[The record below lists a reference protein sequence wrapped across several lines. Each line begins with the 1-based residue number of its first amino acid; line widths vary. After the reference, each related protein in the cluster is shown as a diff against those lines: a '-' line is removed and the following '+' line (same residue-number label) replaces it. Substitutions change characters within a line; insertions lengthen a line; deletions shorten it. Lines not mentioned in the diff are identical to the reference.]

1 MLAYLFDYTSHPV
14 SYPLSRSIA
23 TRQCPFHQ
31 PVQIQPIASGEI
43 AIYFAK
49 ATPIL
54 ARNPAILPFS
64 MEETETKKPVSPP
77 PNQHVMDIFII
88 GLMFFAVLSFFDFEQ
103 TGSQEIPYSEFKQLL
118 RDNDV
123 ESVLI
128 RGDRISGNYRRQIGD
143 FIQFETTFPPMEDSD
158 LFPLLEENDIEVR
171 VSSAEQSTWTLI
183 LINLLP
189 WMLIIGIFM
198 MSRRML
204 QTGGKGFP
212 GGGGGIFSFTKSKAR
227 LTNKEDIKVSYD
239 DIAGLKHAKEDLGEV
254 IDFLRNPDKYR
265 SIGAKIPKGIL
276 LIGPPGTGKTLL
288 ARATAAEAGV
298 PFFSITGSEFVEMF
312 VGVGASRVR
321 DMYKEAREVA
331 PALIFIDEIDSVGRA
346 RSSATGFGNDEREQ
360 TLNQIL
366 AEMDGFKGDEA
377 IVVIAATN
385 RPDVLDSALTR
396 PGRFDRKVVLD
407 LPQRQARLDILKVHS
422 RNVSMADDIDFESIA
437 AATVGFSGADLAN
450 LINEAALLTARDGK
464 KEVDNSYLERSRDKV
479 VLGEQRESMLSEEER
494 NRTAYHEAGHAL
506 TAFHMPYA
514 DSLRKVSIIPR
525 GLALGFTE
533 QTPREDKLTYGQHY
547 LEDRISIML
556 GGRCAEQ
563 LIFDEVSS
571 GAAND
576 LQQAT
581 SLARHMV
588 SEWGMSDKIGPLSF
602 HGPDESFPGQQL
614 LAGKGYSEH
623 TAELI
628 DDEVSNLIMTNEERT
643 KFLLAEHREQL
654 DSIAAALL
662 EKESLSDKDLNK
674 LLGQPPE
681 NK

>member
-1 MLAYLFDYTSHPV
+1 MTEAEDKK
-14 SYPLSRSIA
+14 
-23 TRQCPFHQ
+23 Q
-31 PVQIQPIASGEI
+31 
-43 AIYFAK
+43 
-49 ATPIL
+49 ATPP
-54 ARNPAILPFS
+54 R
-64 MEETETKKPVSPP
+64 

-88 GLMFFAVLSFFDFEQ
+88 SLMFFAMLSFFDFEQ
-103 TGSQEIPYSEFKQLL
+103 EGSQDIPYSEFKQRL

-128 RGDRISGNYRRQIGD
+128 RGDKITGNYRRPIDD
-143 FIQFETTFPPMEDSD
+143 FIQFDTTFPPMEDYD

-171 VSSAEQSTWTLI
+171 VSSAEQSTWTLL

-189 WMLIIGIFM
+189 WLLIIGIFM
-198 MSRRML
+198 MSSRML
-204 QTGGKGFP
+204 RSGGRGFP
-212 GGGGGIFSFTKSKAR
+212 GGGVFSFTKSKAR
-227 LTNKEDIKVSYD
+227 LTNKDDIKVSYD
-239 DIAGLKHAKEDLGEV
+239 DIAGLKHAKEDLSEV
-254 IDFLRNPDKYR
+254 IDFLRNPNKYR
-265 SIGAKIPKGIL
+265 AIGAKIPKGIL

-331 PALIFIDEIDSVGRA
+331 PALIFIDEIDSVGRT
-346 RSSATGFGNDEREQ
+346 RSSASGLGNDEREQ

-366 AEMDGFKGDEA
+366 SEMDGFKGDEA

-396 PGRFDRKVVLD
+396 PGRFDRKVILD
-407 LPQRQARLDILKVHS
+407 LPQREARLEILKVHA
-422 RNVSMADDIDFESIA
+422 RNVVMASDIDFEPIA

-450 LINEAALLTARDGK
+450 LINEAALLCAREGK
-464 KEVDNSYLERSRDKV
+464 SEVDNSFLERARDKV
-479 VLGEQRESMLSEEER
+479 VLGEKREALMSIEER
-494 NRTAYHEAGHAL
+494 ERTAYHEAGHAL

-525 GLALGFTE
+525 GMALGITE
-533 QTPREDKLTYGQHY
+533 QTPTEDKFTYGQHY
-547 LEDRISIML
+547 LEDRLSIML

-563 LIFDEVSS
+563 LVFDEVSS

-581 SLARHMV
+581 TLARHMI
-588 SEWGMSDKIGPLSF
+588 SEWGMSDKLGPLSF
-602 HGPDESFPGQQL
+602 HSPDESFPGQQM

-628 DDEVSNLIMTNEERT
+628 DEEVSKLIRTNEERT
-643 KFLLAEHREQL
+643 KFILAEHRGEL

-662 EKESLSDKDLNK
+662 EKESLSEQDLIE
-674 LLGQPPE
+674 LLGHPAA
-681 NK
+681 KK

>member
-1 MLAYLFDYTSHPV
+1 M
-14 SYPLSRSIA
+14 
-23 TRQCPFHQ
+23 
-31 PVQIQPIASGEI
+31 G
-43 AIYFAK
+43 K
-49 ATPIL
+49 
-54 ARNPAILPFS
+54 
-64 MEETETKKPVSPP
+64 TETKKPVSSP
-77 PNQHVMDIFII
+77 PNRHVMDTFII
-88 GLMFFAVLSFFDFEQ
+88 GLMFFAALTFFDFGQ
-103 TGSQEIPYSEFKQLL
+103 TGSQEIPYSEFKQRV

-123 ESVLI
+123 ESILI
-128 RGDRISGNYRRQIGD
+128 RGDRISGNYRSAIDD
-143 FIQFETTFPPMEDSD
+143 FIQFDTTFPPMEDSD

-171 VSSAEQSTWTLI
+171 VRSAEQSTWTLI

-189 WMLIIGIFM
+189 WLLIIGIFM

-212 GGGGGIFSFTKSKAR
+212 GEGVFSFTKSKAR
-227 LTNKEDIKVSYD
+227 RANTEDIKVNFD
-239 DIAGLKHAKEDLGEV
+239 DIAGLKYAKEDLGEV

-321 DMYKEAREVA
+321 DMYKEARAVA

-346 RSSATGFGNDEREQ
+346 RSSAAGFGNDEREQ

-396 PGRFDRKVVLD
+396 PGRFDRKVILD
-407 LPQRQARLDILKVHS
+407 LPQKKARLDILKVHS
-422 RNVSMADDIDFESIA
+422 RKVSMADDIDFESIA

-450 LINEAALLTARDGK
+450 LINEAALLTAREGK
-464 KEVDNSYLERSRDKV
+464 TQVDNSFLERARDKV
-479 VLGEQRESMLSEEER
+479 VLGEQRESMLSADER

-506 TAFHMPYA
+506 TAFYMPHA

-525 GLALGFTE
+525 GLALGYTE

-556 GGRCAEQ
+556 GGRCAEK

-576 LQQAT
+576 LQQAAA
-581 SLARHMV
+581 LARHMV
-588 SEWGMSDKIGPLSF
+588 TEWGMSDKIGALSF
-602 HGPDESFPGQQL
+602 HSPDESFPGQQM

-628 DDEVSNLIMTNEERT
+628 DDEVSKLIVTNEDRA
-643 KFLLAEHREQL
+643 KSVLAEHREQL

-662 EKESLSDKDLNK
+662 EKESLSGQDLDKLM
-674 LLGQPPE
+674 GQPVE
-681 NK
+681 TK

>member
-1 MLAYLFDYTSHPV
+1 MD
-14 SYPLSRSIA
+14 
-23 TRQCPFHQ
+23 
-31 PVQIQPIASGEI
+31 
-43 AIYFAK
+43 
-49 ATPIL
+49 
-54 ARNPAILPFS
+54 
-64 MEETETKKPVSPP
+64 ETKENKPVTPP

-88 GLMFFAVLSFFDFEQ
+88 GLMFFALLSLFDFE
-103 TGSQEIPYSEFKQLL
+103 TNGSQEIPYSEFKQQL
-118 RDNDV
+118 RDNEI

-128 RGDRISGNYRRQIGD
+128 RGDRISGDYRRPIGE
-143 FIQFETTFPPMEDSD
+143 FSQFDTTFPPMEDYD
-158 LFPLLEENDIEVR
+158 LFPLLEENNIEVR
-171 VSSAEQSTWTLI
+171 VSSAQQSTWTLI

-189 WMLIIGIFM
+189 WLLIIGIFM
-198 MSRRML
+198 MSSRML
-204 QTGGKGFP
+204 RSGGKGFP
-212 GGGGGIFSFTKSKAR
+212 GGGVFSFTKSKAR
-227 LTNKEDIKVSYD
+227 LTNKEDIEVGYD
-239 DIAGLKHAKEDLGEV
+239 DIAGLTHAKEDLSEV

-346 RSSATGFGNDEREQ
+346 RSSAAGLGNDEREQ

-366 AEMDGFKGDEA
+366 SEMDGFKGDEA

-385 RPDVLDSALTR
+385 RPDILDSALTR

-407 LPQRQARLDILKVHS
+407 LPQKQARIDILKVHS
-422 RNVSMADDIDFESIA
+422 RKVTMADDIDYESVA
-437 AATVGFSGADLAN
+437 ASTVGFSGADLAN
-450 LINEAALLTARDGK
+450 LINEAALLTAREGK
-464 KEVDNSYLERSRDKV
+464 KVVDNSYLERARDKV
-479 VLGEQRESMLSEEER
+479 VLGEKRESMLSEDER
-494 NRTAYHEAGHAL
+494 KRTAYHEAGHAV

-547 LEDRISIML
+547 LEDRIAIML

-563 LIFDEVSS
+563 LVFDEVSS

-576 LQQAT
+576 LQQAA

-623 TAELI
+623 TAMLI
-628 DDEVSNLIMTNEERT
+628 DEEVSKLITTNEERT
-643 KFLLAEHREQL
+643 KSILEKHHDQL
-654 DSIAAALL
+654 DSVAGALL
-662 EKESLSDKDLNK
+662 EKESLSDKDLAEI
-674 LLGQPPE
+674 LGDSPGQLE
-681 NK
+681 VEHEQG